1 MNENRELKYA
11 GFWIRL
17 WASIIDSIL
26 VLLIISPIFLVIVG
40 TEFLESEQYTQGPV
54 DFFISWVFPAIVVLA
69 FWIYKSAT
77 PGKMVVSA
85 KIVDAKTGE
94 KPTVG
99 QLVGRYLG
107 YFVSG
112 LPLGLGFFWVAFD
125 RRKQGWHDKLAG
137 TVVIRTN

>member
-1 MNENRELKYA
+1 MNENKETRYA

-17 WASIIDSIL
+17 WASFIDSIL
-26 VLLIISPIFLVIVG
+26 VLLIVSPVLLMIVG
-40 TEFLESEQYTQGPV
+40 PEILESEQFTRGPV
-54 DFFISWVFPAIVVLA
+54 NFLISWGLPAVAVLA

-77 PGKMVVSA
+77 PGKMVISA

-107 YFVSG
+107 YFVSA
-112 LPLGLGFFWVAFD
+112 LPLGLGFLWIAFD
-125 RRKQGWHDKLAG
+125 SRKQGWHDKLAG

>member
-54 DFFISWVFPAIVVLA
+54 DFFISWVFPAIAVLA

-137 TVVIRTN
+137 TVIIRTN